1 MADFAALKA
10 SITRPRKA
18 IRLCLRGDLF
28 AERERIVRDLAR
40 EVDVVDSLAG
50 SSTAAGLRDRMSA
63 LELEMDDAT
72 HTFTFEALPRS
83 TFADLEDTH
92 PAAEDGTPSRQF
104 LTALVAAS
112 LVEPELTTDNVA
124 ELFDTLSDG
133 QVDVLETAAWAVN
146 RETGSVPFSESD

>member
-1 MADFAALKA
+1 MSDFAALKA

-28 AERERIVRDLAR
+28 AERERILRDLAR
-40 EVDVVDSLAG
+40 EVEHVDSLAG
-50 SSTAAGLRDRMSA
+50 SGAAAVLRARLSQ
-63 LELEMDDAT
+63 LEIEMDGAT
-72 HTFTFEALPRS
+72 HTFTFEALSRS

-92 PAAEDGTPSRQF
+92 PAAEDGAPSRQF